1 MRRPSL
7 PWPALPYGLLLGLC
21 LCVTGWCRWHRSSR
35 LLLDL
40 FPATIQRGQPATQS
54 PPLTQLNP
62 FDPFTYLPPMPSI
75 EEPFGNPF
83 LSPLI
88 SCPRTANPVTSH
100 HRLPARHLN
109 ISLTPPDLP
118 RLPERHFNPTFLRLP
133 SWAATSPAAKGAKYL
148 LVTRKVTKGLHQE
161 SFICLADICL
171 PASASSPLS
180 PDTRT
185 CTASDYSLLG
195 QHGGLRCT
203 TTPTRLDI
211 PPTAALRCS
220 AAHDCQFGLSDRA
233 EVEKNWMLFFPGGG
247 SSSDE
252 NDEGEIVVQYDL
264 APKYSFSSSSRGP
277 PHIATRGRTL
287 SLLHSNT
294 GITTAAN
301 LTSPLQPT
309 CFPPSSVL
317 DSLGQRG
324 HWHQSTNALKLILCT
339 RSDLRSGACGP
350 RRDWLSS
357 GREVHFSIIHRKFS
371 NSLDLPM
378 RYERFA
384 VVWEGRKPWRL
395 LGVSQSPMLFGDEVA
410 QPWTREENEIRNGN
424 QANASIALTYA
435 EQKHKRERVEKQ
447 NVNSTARVAQ
457 SDTSSA
463 YFTYTPSIAWAWR
476 PAADHFD
483 ADEPDEGVAHSE
495 HDIAELERLGTGFL
509 GDELLVGVGLDDI
522 AQVVTRSES
531 GSEQWTPDPSSAADF
546 YGLFYLSEK
555 PSGHSEEFKISNI
568 RQQVIY
574 TKGVALRDATILWV
588 LRSSIANGDEHAA
601 CRFLVAL
608 SDASEGLIANYEPC
622 IAIKGAANRHGVTC
636 YLDATLFAMF
646 SRLDSF
652 EAMLYNSFPDRP
664 RNKLSFLLRLWVNLI
679 RTGQLVTTEVTAL
692 IQNALRDCGWSE
704 AAELRQQ
711 DASEAFI
718 FITGKLE
725 LPLLTLKMD
734 IYHTGKED
742 ASDDH
747 KFVNERLLDV
757 AIPEDPSGRHTEIT
771 LEDCLEEYFNNR
783 VEVKRYLERR
793 STLASVKNEYGS
805 TPSKSSPIHVEVAE
819 IRSPSVSGT
828 PTIPPYKGRA
838 QSIIQ
843 ERYIPF
849 GDDDTFPSKLTSVD
863 THTTTYSRAD
873 SVRKEVVMPAWQ
885 FFSLI
890 PWYTDN
896 APSND
901 AQVAAHFSS
910 KRPMLGMCLK
920 RYAFRDG
927 RPVRLNTYVDIPVE
941 IGLPHFIQ
949 DDQMTDDGALF
960 GNFKLSLQ
968 AVVCHRGY
976 SVNSGHYV
984 ALVRSNPDTAEMPQ
998 WVRFDDLAPE
1008 RVAPIDIYA
1017 ALREETPYLL
1027 FYQILPIDGDPGAIM
1042 LGQDGR
1048 SKSDTSLP
1056 MYKPSADPGL
1066 SLPSTSDKRP
1076 GFETT
1081 PTAPIPL
1088 PLSLPP
1094 PPPHLFAD
1102 DDHSRDQD
1110 RGGSRRQSIISIVD
1124 PSDVTSSSNL
1134 AAYRN
1139 LSRGEAEGQIKT
1151 EKQIQVQV

>member
-1 MRRPSL
+1 MDDHLLIEPDRSGVVEARGIAM
-7 PWPALPYGLLLGLC
+7 ALEFPVSIQGHAPYEMILTAYTLVETLLLGLC
-21 LCVTGWCRWHRSSR
+21 LLVVGWCRWHGSSH
-35 LLLDL
+35 LLLDA
-40 FPATIQRGQPATQS
+40 FQSTSQRGQPVLQPRFTQ
-54 PPLTQLNP
+54 PNP
-62 FDPFTYLPPMPSI
+62 FDPSTYLEAMPSMQ
-75 EEPFGNPF
+75 ESNPF
-83 LSPLI
+83 VSLLV
-88 SCPRTANPVTSH
+88 SCPQTANQVTSH
-100 HRLPARHLN
+100 RRVPARHLN

-118 RLPERHFNPTFLRLP
+118 PLTDRHFNPTFLRLP
-133 SWAATSPAAKGAKYL
+133 SWAASSPATKGAKYV
-148 LVTRKVTKGLHQE
+148 LVTRKVTEGLHQE

-171 PASASSPLS
+171 PSPIS
-180 PDTRT
+180 PDARS

-195 QHGGLRCT
+195 PNGGLRCT
-203 TTPTRLDI
+203 TTPIQLDI
-211 PPTAALRCS
+211 PPTPALRCS
-220 AAHDCQFGLSDRA
+220 GRWSSFPAFPGFHDPRIFWSNRGEPLMIVNSASQYGCLGLWLVDLRAVSADLASVLSRDGKRKSWESPVIRYRHLTELTRHDRA
-233 EVEKNWMLFFPGGG
+233 EVEKNWMLFFPGGS
-247 SSSDE
+247 SSSDPNE
-252 NDEGEIVVQYDL
+252 EGDAVVQYDV
-264 APKYSFSSSSRGP
+264 APNTSSSGLNHP
-277 PHIATRGRTL
+277 IATRGRTL

-294 GITTAAN
+294 GITIAAN
-301 LTSPLQPT
+301 LTSPLEPT

-339 RSDLRSGACGP
+339 RADLRSGACGP
-350 RRDWLSS
+350 HRRSWLSS

-384 VVWEGRKPWRL
+384 VVWEGRSPWRL
-395 LGVSQSPMLFGDEVA
+395 LGVSQSPILFADEDADSSSSAAGATA
-410 QPWTREENEIRNGN
+410 QDEE
-424 QANASIALTYA
+424 T
-435 EQKHKRERVEKQ
+435 
-447 NVNSTARVAQ
+447 
-457 SDTSSA
+457 SA

-476 PAADHFD
+476 PATDHFD
-483 ADEPDEGVAHSE
+483 ADEQHSSEHDSE
-495 HDIAELERLGTGFL
+495 HDIAELERLGMGFL
-509 GDELLVGVGLDDI
+509 GDDLLVGVGLDDI
-522 AQVVTRSES
+522 AQAVTRSES
-531 GSEQWTPDPSSAADF
+531 GSELWVPDPSSPADF
-546 YGLFYLSEK
+546 YGLFYLAER
-555 PSGHSEEFKISNI
+555 PFGHSEEFKISSI
-568 RQQVIY
+568 RQQIINA
-574 TKGVALRDATILWV
+574 KGVAIRDATILWV

-601 CRFLVAL
+601 CRFLIAL
-608 SDASEGLIANYEPC
+608 SDASEGLIANYESS
-622 IAIKGAANRHGVTC
+622 IGIRGAVNRHGVTC

-646 SRLDSF
+646 CRLDSF
-652 EAMLYNSFPDRP
+652 EAMLYNTFPDRP

-679 RTGQLVTTEVTAL
+679 RTGQLVTVEVTAL
-692 IQNALRDCGWSE
+692 IQNALRDCGWAE
-704 AAELRQQ
+704 AAELQQQ

-734 IYHTGKED
+734 IYHTGRED

-757 AIPEDPSGRHTEIT
+757 AIPEDPSGQHTEIT
-771 LEDCLEEYFNNR
+771 LEYCLEEYFNNR

-819 IRSPSVSGT
+819 VHSPSLSG
-828 PTIPPYKGRA
+828 PTIPSYKGRA

-843 ERYIPF
+843 ERYIPA
-849 GDDDTFPSKLTSVD
+849 GDDDAFPSKLTSVD
-863 THTTTYSRAD
+863 THTTTYSRTD
-873 SVRKEVVMPAWQ
+873 SIRKEVVMPAWQ

-920 RYAFRDG
+920 RYAFRNG

-949 DDQMTDDGALF
+949 DDQMSDDGALF

-984 ALVRSNPDTAEMPQ
+984 ALVRSNPNSEEIPL
-998 WVRFDDLAPE
+998 WVRFDDLAPT
-1008 RVAPIDIYA
+1008 RVVPIDIYA

-1042 LGQDGR
+1042 TGLDSR

-1056 MYKPSADPGL
+1056 MYQPPPVDPDFPLLRSTDQRPGL
-1066 SLPSTSDKRP
+1066 DVKQSGRSYGYGYCPSLK
-1076 GFETT
+1076 
-1081 PTAPIPL
+1081 
-1088 PLSLPP
+1088 
-1094 PPPHLFAD
+1094 
-1102 DDHSRDQD
+1102 
-1110 RGGSRRQSIISIVD
+1110 
-1124 PSDVTSSSNL
+1124 
-1134 AAYRN
+1134 
-1139 LSRGEAEGQIKT
+1139 
-1151 EKQIQVQV
+1151 